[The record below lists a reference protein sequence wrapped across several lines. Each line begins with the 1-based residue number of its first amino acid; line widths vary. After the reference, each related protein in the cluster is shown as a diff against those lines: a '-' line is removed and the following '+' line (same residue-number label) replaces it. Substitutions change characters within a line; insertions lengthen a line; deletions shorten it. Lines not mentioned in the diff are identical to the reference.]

1 MQLHAV
7 THSKVTLLTHY
18 DFQLSKARG
27 KFGDKVLTFK
37 LPRCQWQLA
46 PFPRETT
53 SFSVKAREKL
63 SDAIDSCSVPFFLFL
78 FFCFFVL
85 FFLTVLFSML
95 LQILCNPY
103 PTITFSIL
111 HQYQF

>member
-63 SDAIDSCSVPFFLFL
+63 SDAIDSCSVPFF
-78 FFCFFVL
+78 FFF